1 MENKMRGKAWVFE
14 GLLDVDW
21 EILPFDMLRELKAKG
36 VPFTYEVL
44 GKYVMTMVDPEFPKK
59 VQKGDFIVAG
69 ECMGY
74 GHDHDEA
81 SMAIKGAGVDAV
93 LCESSNGNFL
103 RNCIDHGLPV
113 IECRGINSMVKQGD
127 SLEIDLKSGIVKNL
141 GTGAEMQFP
150 PIPQFLLEKIYAGG
164 LYPYLEQQVKAGKI

>member
-21 EILPFDMLRELKAKG
+21 EILPFDTLRELKAKG
-36 VPFTYEVL
+36 IPLNYEQL
-44 GKYVMTMVDPEFPKK
+44 GKYAMTMVDPDFPKK

-81 SMAIKGAGVDAV
+81 SRPSRAPA
-93 LCESSNGNFL
+93 
-103 RNCIDHGLPV
+103 
-113 IECRGINSMVKQGD
+113 
-127 SLEIDLKSGIVKNL
+127 
-141 GTGAEMQFP
+141 
-150 PIPQFLLEKIYAGG
+150 
-164 LYPYLEQQVKAGKI
+164 